1 MRNLFKLENVI
12 ANIALI
18 ALFAF
23 TMNANAI
30 DWNPIP
36 DESYTKTQKILAAG
50 FVVANLMDISQT
62 VYALEGCRGKCE
74 GRYKE
79 GNPLLGEQ
87 PSRGT
92 LIAIKAVGV
101 YGVMTLLK
109 NTQPEYRTLSLVLAN
124 AVITS
129 VVISNGS
136 QPMVG
141 FRIGF

>member
-1 MRNLFKLENVI
+1 MKTS
-12 ANIALI
+12 LI
-18 ALFAF
+18 LNAILISA
-23 TMNANAI
+23 MLLLAPKANAI

-109 NTQPEYRTLSLVLAN
+109 NTQPKYRTLSLVLAN